1 MRQSKV
7 LPSCFFIVFRCFP
20 SLLLSSFPPRHFAVN
35 CMRHFCCCS
44 VWFGSLRF
52 GFILC
57 GFCVSFAVV
66 VVVVWRREVFS
77 LSFDCIYICIYSRQ
91 CLYIRGLYVPPSSS
105 SMCMQ
110 YPRNI
115 FRYCGGCSS
124 FFWVSFSFHTAFVGV
139 VAMRHAAALNAVYF
153 ISLFFVAFVFCFLFG
168 DYCPS

>member
-20 SLLLSSFPPRHFAVN
+20 SLLLSSFPPTT
-35 CMRHFCCCS
+35 FCS
-44 VWFGSLRF
+44 KLHATFL
-52 GFILC
+52 LL
-57 GFCVSFAVV
+57 
-66 VVVVWRREVFS
+66 FS
-77 LSFDCIYICIYSRQ
+77 LVRFASFWFHFVRLLCQFRRRRRRLAARSFQSEFRLYIYTYSRQ

-153 ISLFFVAFVFCFLFG
+153 ISLFFVVFVFCFLFG